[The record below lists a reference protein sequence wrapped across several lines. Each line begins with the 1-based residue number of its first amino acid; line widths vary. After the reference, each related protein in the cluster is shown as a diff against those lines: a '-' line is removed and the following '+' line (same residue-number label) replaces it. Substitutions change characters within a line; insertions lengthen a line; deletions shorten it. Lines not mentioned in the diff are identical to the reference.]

1 MTASR
6 ESLHTLRAVGVLTLR
21 SSQCLNIF
29 ENWMSRSRILQLQKN
44 VVHRKDILNFVRN
57 PQGLFLSQL
66 TRLIPMAHNDRRNA
80 THTESR
86 IPVRRHNEA
95 RQNVA

>member
-44 VVHRKDILNFVRN
+44 VVHRKAILNFVRN
-57 PQGLFLSQL
+57 PQGSLPFTVDEANPNGSQ
-66 TRLIPMAHNDRRNA
+66 RQ
-80 THTESR
+80 TECNTYR
-86 IPVRRHNEA
+86 E
-95 RQNVA
+95 